1 MGNDFIKMVNNLIK
15 TVNDF
20 SLIWSITSSK
30 GTITLADGSIGTVN
44 NFMILFSMREKFQ
57 TPENWFW
64 VENGFT
70 LLNSTNIEYSFFSN
84 VSYCLLV
91 YINQCLRLFCT
102 AY

>member
-30 GTITLADGSIGTVN
+30 ETITLADGSIGTVN
-44 NFMILFSMREKFQ
+44 NFMMLFSMREKFQ
-57 TPENWFW
+57 TPENWFR

-84 VSYCLLV
+84 VNYCLLV

>member
-1 MGNDFIKMVNNLIK
+1 MGNDFIKMVDNLIK

-30 GTITLADGSIGTVN
+30 GTITLADGSIGMVN
-44 NFMILFSMREKFQ
+44 NFMMLFSMREKFQ
-57 TPENWFW
+57 TPENWFR

-84 VSYCLLV
+84 VNYCLLV

>member
-30 GTITLADGSIGTVN
+30 GPITLADGSIGTVN
-44 NFMILFSMREKFQ
+44 NFMMLFSMREKFQ

-84 VSYCLLV
+84 VNYCLLV

>member
-1 MGNDFIKMVNNLIK
+1 MGNDFIKMVDNLIK

-44 NFMILFSMREKFQ
+44 NFMMLFSMREKFQ
-57 TPENWFW
+57 TPENWFR

-84 VSYCLLV
+84 VNYCLLV